1 MRRHIILFFSPAGT
15 TRRVAETIYSSLLQK
30 GQAPLMVDL
39 GRGRAEGLEV
49 LRTAVQEPCCLWIGS
64 PVYCDHAVPLVHA
77 CIDGL
82 PPAAENSYSVPFAT
96 WGGVTSG
103 LALPELAAQLQAK
116 RYIPVAAAKILA
128 EHSSM
133 WSSKAPL
140 GQGRPNPDDLALVAG
155 LVDKVC
161 ADLAQG
167 RCLPLVLD
175 KLNYLSPM
183 LQVEAGVKSLAAAR
197 AASPALAVN
206 EERCEQCGLCAES
219 CPVGAIT
226 MNPYPEINRKICVL
240 CMQCVRHCPHEA
252 FPHNGELVET
262 RISGMAAKSDEAK
275 VSRIF
280 YTR

>member
-1 MRRHIILFFSPAGT
+1 
-15 TRRVAETIYSSLLQK
+15 
-30 GQAPLMVDL
+30 MVDL

-103 LALPELAAQLQAK
+103 LALPELAAQLQTK
-116 RYIPVAAAKILA
+116 RYTPVAAAKILA

-133 WSSKAPL
+133 WASKAPL
-140 GQGRPNPDDLALVAG
+140 GQGRPNPDDLALVAA

-161 ADLAQG
+161 ADLAQNQ
-167 RCLPLVLD
+167 CMPLTEER
-175 KLNYLSPM
+175 LNYLSPM
-183 LQVEAGVKSLAAAR
+183 LQAEAGVKNLTAAK
-197 AASPALAVN
+197 AASPPLAAD

-219 CPVGAIT
+219 CPVDAIT